1 MHFKVYSLMTVV
13 YTSGPAT
20 EVKIWNISTAPVD
33 SLSHFASLPHSLCL
47 LPQET
52 TDLLAATVYRC
63 AFPGIFVNGI
73 KQYVLL
79 CV

>member
-1 MHFKVYSLMTVV
+1 MTVV
-13 YTSGPAT
+13 YISVDPPLKSGYGTFLLP
-20 EVKIWNISTAPVD
+20 PVD
-33 SLSHFASLPHSLCL
+33 YLSHFASLPHSLCL

-52 TDLLAATVYRC
+52 IDLLAAPVYRC